1 MNDKAKVKITLESN
15 IDGEVEKNAFSG
27 EWYRKGSTVYLK
39 YEELEEGGSE
49 VRTLVRL
56 RDGELS
62 VTRRGDVESQQTF
75 VAGAR
80 RSGQYASRHASF
92 ALETETSFLW
102 VQFGD
107 LLKPD
112 PSEDR
117 LLPNLPLLLEWH
129 YKLLVD
135 DEQIGGFVIRL
146 RAEAD
151 DDQ

>member
-1 MNDKAKVKITLESN
+1 MNDKAKVNIMLESN
-15 IDGEVEKNAFSG
+15 IDGELQQNRLGG
-27 EWYRKGSTVYLK
+27 EWYRKGSTFFLR
-39 YEELEEGGSE
+39 YEETEEGSE
-49 VRTLVRL
+49 VRTVVRW

-135 DEQIGGFVIRL
+135 DEQIGDFVIRL

-151 DDQ
+151 DGQ

>member
-1 MNDKAKVKITLESN
+1 MR
-15 IDGEVEKNAFSG
+15 
-27 EWYRKGSTVYLK
+27 W
-39 YEELEEGGSE
+39 
-49 VRTLVRL
+49 
-56 RDGELS
+56 RDGELTS
-62 VTRRGDVESQQTF
+62 PGGATSRNRSKRSS
-75 VAGAR
+75 AGAR
-80 RSGQYASRHASF
+80 RSGQYASRHASLG

-117 LLPNLPLLLEWH
+117 LLPNLPLLLEWP